1 MEQELR
7 FGLDLGRLTLLKKK
21 KLGRLSATFGA
32 GFIHVLMDKKYQ
44 KHCSVRTKQL
54 HKTKL
59 FFFSFLKDFSKN
71 ETSF

>member
-7 FGLDLGRLTLLKKK
+7 FRLDLGRLLLLKK
-21 KLGRLSATFGA
+21 KLGRLLATFGA

-44 KHCSVRTKQL
+44 KHYSVRTKQL

-59 FFFSFLKDFSKN
+59 FFFLF
-71 ETSF
+71 